1 MSRDLIK
8 VLKMRQ
14 YLEIGTRQ
22 KHCYNEGLRAR
33 NAESCVTIHKTWLSI
48 MTEVVTTLW
57 EMTLIA
63 ALCVVEET
71 AATMTDRFATST
83 DRPEGSS
90 DQRRVGQTGCALHI
104 PALHTRLC

>member
-1 MSRDLIK
+1 
-8 VLKMRQ
+8 MRQ

-33 NAESCVTIHKTWLSI
+33 NAESCVTNHKTWLSI

-63 ALCVVEET
+63 APCVVEDT
-71 AATMTDRFATST
+71 AATMTDRFATSNRST
-83 DRPEGSS
+83 RGLF
-90 DQRRVGQTGCALHI
+90 G
-104 PALHTRLC
+104 PA